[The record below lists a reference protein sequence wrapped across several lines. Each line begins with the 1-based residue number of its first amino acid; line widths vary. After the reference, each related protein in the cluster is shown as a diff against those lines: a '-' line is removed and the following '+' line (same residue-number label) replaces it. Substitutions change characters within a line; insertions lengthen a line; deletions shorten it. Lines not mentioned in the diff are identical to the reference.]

1 MANPNVLKRL
11 DNICDEL
18 DMLAEHVAQYSGVSE
33 KDARAIDN
41 RCCDIAEAAAHI
53 GAEARL
59 RQGNTSGETLVRDV
73 RRALGYTSP

>member
-1 MANPNVLKRL
+1 MANTNVRKRL
-11 DNICDEL
+11 DNICSEL
-18 DMLAEHVAQYSGVSE
+18 DMLAEHVKLHSGVSA
-33 KDARAIDN
+33 KDAVAIDN
-41 RCCDIAEAAAHI
+41 RCADIAEAAAHI